1 MKVKVFLMT
10 CLTGLSVVS
19 ISCDDDTSVIA
30 PVFSPVTLK
39 YGQSAIIQSENVE
52 LKFDSIIHDSRCPP
66 NAYCIWGGMAEIRL
80 RLIKLPVDTHFV
92 TLPILLG
99 VHKNDSDSHIPIDTL
114 GFHITLLQLDPYPAP
129 TNDSDYV
136 ATVLIWSPQSSDSLE
151 GEVILS
157 NMEPST
163 IMIERFQVDSVWIRD
178 DVIWLRVTYGGG
190 CQNHHFWLFM
200 SPDNFMES
208 NPVQVAFFLRHYSNN
223 DPCDALITRD
233 LAFSLRPMIIRHRQ
247 VYHRDDDILVNMFH
261 FADSVGGEMTRVL
274 YQPPG
279 S

>member
-1 MKVKVFLMT
+1 MKVKIFLMT

-19 ISCDDDTSVIA
+19 ISCDDDTSVVA

-39 YGQSAIIQSENVE
+39 YDQSAIIQSENVE
-52 LKFDSIIHDSRCPP
+52 LKFESIIQDSRCPP

-80 RLIKLPVDTHFV
+80 RLIKLPADTHFI

-136 ATVLIWSPQSSDSLE
+136 ATILLCSPQSIYTLE

-157 NMEPST
+157 NLEPST
-163 IMIERFQVDSVWIRD
+163 IMIERFYIHSVWIRD
-178 DVIWLRVTYGGG
+178 DVIWLRVSHSGG
-190 CQNHHFWLFM
+190 CQNHYFWLFM

-208 NPVQVAFFLRHYSNN
+208 DPVQVAFFLRHYSND

-233 LAFSLRPMIIRHRQ
+233 IAFSLRPMIIRHRQ
-247 VYHRDDDILVNMFH
+247 VYHRDDDILVNMYH
-261 FADSVGGEMTRVL
+261 FADSVSGERTQVL
-274 YQPPG
+274 YQPPEI
-279 S
+279 

>member
-1 MKVKVFLMT
+1 MKVKVFLII
-10 CLTGLSVVS
+10 CLTGLSAVG
-19 ISCDDDTSVIA
+19 ISCDDDTSIVA
-30 PVFSPVTLK
+30 PVISPVTLK

-52 LKFDSIIHDSRCPP
+52 LKFESVIYDSRCPP
-66 NAYCIWGGMAEIRL
+66 NAYCFWGGMAEIRL

-99 VHKNDSDSHIPIDTL
+99 VYKNDPDSHMPIDTL

-136 ATVLIWSPQSSDSLE
+136 ATVIIWSQQSYDSLE

-163 IMIERFQVDSVWIRD
+163 IMIERFQVDSVWIQA
-178 DVIWLRVTYGGG
+178 DVIFLRVTYSGG
-190 CQNHHFWLFM
+190 CQNHYFWLFM

-208 NPVQVAFFLRHYSNN
+208 NPVQVGFFLRHYSNN
-223 DPCDALITRD
+223 DPCKVLITRD

-247 VYHRDDDILVNMFH
+247 MYHRDDDILVNMFH
-261 FADSVGGEMTRVL
+261 FADSVVGEMTRVL
-274 YQPPG
+274 YEPPG
-279 S
+279 N